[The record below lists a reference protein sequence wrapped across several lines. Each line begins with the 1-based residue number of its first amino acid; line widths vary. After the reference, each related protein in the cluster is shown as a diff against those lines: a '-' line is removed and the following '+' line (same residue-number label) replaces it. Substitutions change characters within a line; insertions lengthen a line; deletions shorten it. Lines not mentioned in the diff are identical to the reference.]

1 MGDLHTV
8 GIKPLI
14 AILRRATK
22 SKYAQLLLNN
32 RMLMQCY
39 SIDQDDDIGLHYIL
53 HVPDTEEYVSE
64 FWDSTL
70 ILEPKVL
77 LSTYASGH
85 KELLEVKKEKK
96 LKPKEVREE
105 ALFKTTEH
113 GAKLK
118 FMYYVADEF
127 LCSRTVHFEYPV
139 KHNNPLVENVLSTYW
154 NMMNM
159 VKPGGLGVAFDAQ
172 QHGLHILGTSSPQVA
187 YFKVIIGGKTVQ
199 IPLFKSM
206 FVGRKD
212 WREFYV
218 SLQETIRPSVYLY
231 TMHYTWG
238 GITDQF
244 VGYLLAF

>member
-1 MGDLHTV
+1 MSNLHSV
-8 GIKPLI
+8 NIKSLV

-22 SKYAQLLLNN
+22 SKYPQLLLNN

-53 HVPDTEEYVSE
+53 HIPDTEEYVSE
-64 FWDSTL
+64 FWDTTL
-70 ILEPKVL
+70 ILEPKVI
-77 LSTYASGH
+77 LSTYTDGH
-85 KELLEVKKEKK
+85 KELLTVKKKK
-96 LKPKEVREE
+96 NLKPKEVREE
-105 ALFKTTEH
+105 AVFKITDH

-118 FMYYVADEF
+118 FMYYAADEF
-127 LCSRTVHFEYPV
+127 LCSRSVQFEYPV
-139 KHNNPLVENVLSTYW
+139 KHNNPIVENVLSTYW
-154 NMMNM
+154 TMMNT

-172 QHGLHILGTSSPQVA
+172 KYGLHILGMNSPQIV
-187 YFKVIIGGKTVQ
+187 YFKVVIGGKKVQ

-206 FVGRKD
+206 FAGRKD

-218 SLQETIRPSVYLY
+218 SLQETTRPSVYLY